1 MALWAASA
9 MQPTFVVLTDLS
21 EPVEVALKYATRLA
35 SELAGQLV
43 LLNVYQDPLLE
54 PESAMMTMPLVMES
68 RQQVKAALAQRAKL
82 LPVPAEVVVSTES
95 LEATITE
102 LVHRYHPLAFV
113 LGREHPE
120 TLLDRLLPHQAAP
133 VLQAAC
139 YPVLLVPDCW
149 RDTQLPSRLAVA
161 ADEDTFWLTTPS
173 MALGTL
179 MARLRPTTTVVHV
192 APHDGPSHAEV
203 GLQSVRRTCLFG
215 VLTNNSLYEVRG
227 ESPVDGILHAADEL
241 HADMLVVMARPHTF
255 LGGLFHRSV
264 TARLLRCSSRPV
276 LVLPT
281 TN

>member
-1 MALWAASA
+1 

-21 EPVEVALKYATRLA
+21 ESAEVALKYATRLA
-35 SELAGQLV
+35 TELAGRIV

-54 PESAMMTMPLVMES
+54 PESAMMTMSLVMES
-68 RQQVKAALAQRAKL
+68 RLQVKAALAQRAQQ
-82 LPVPAEVVVSTES
+82 LPVPTEVLVSTES
-95 LEATITE
+95 LKATISE
-102 LVHRYHPLAFV
+102 VVQRYHPLAFV
-113 LGREHPE
+113 LGRAHPE

-133 VLQAAC
+133 ILQAAC

-149 RDTQLPSRLAVA
+149 RDTQLPSRLVVA
-161 ADEDTFWLTTPS
+161 ADEESFWLTTPS

-192 APHDGPSHAEV
+192 APYDGPSHAEV

-227 ESPVDGILHAADEL
+227 ESPIDGIVHAANEV
-241 HADMLVVMARPHTF
+241 HADLLVVMARPHTF

-264 TARLLRCSSRPV
+264 TAGLLRRSSCPV

>member
-1 MALWAASA
+1 

-21 EPVEVALKYATRLA
+21 EPAEVALKYATRLA
-35 SELAGQLV
+35 TELSGRII

-54 PESAMMTMPLVMES
+54 PESAMMTMPLVIES
-68 RQQVKAALAQRAKL
+68 RQQVKVALAQRAQL
-82 LPVPAEVVVSTES
+82 LPVPTETLVSTES

-102 LVHRYHPLAFV
+102 VVERYHPLAFV
-113 LGREHPE
+113 LGREHPA

-133 VLQAAC
+133 VLQAAR
-139 YPVLLVPDCW
+139 YPVLLVPDSW
-149 RDTQLPSRLAVA
+149 RETQLPNRLVVA
-161 ADEDTFWLTTPS
+161 TDEDSFWLTMPS
-173 MALGTL
+173 MALGPL

-227 ESPVDGILHAADEL
+227 EAPAEGILQAAEDL
-241 HADMLVVMARPHTF
+241 QADLLVVMARPHNF

-264 TARLLRCSSRPV
+264 TSRLLRRSPRPV

-281 TN
+281 TA